1 MTTALAI
8 ADVARLAKLIRLI
21 FGSDQPGEITAA
33 VAAVRR
39 TLEANNV
46 DHHWLA
52 DRLAAP
58 IALPACERD
67 DRSAA
72 WFCFNR
78 RDLLSPKERAFICNV
93 VERSAPLSPKQKQ
106 WLFDLVDRLEAA
118 AA

>member
-1 MTTALAI
+1 MSTALAI
-8 ADVARLAKLIRLI
+8 ADVHRLAKLIRLI

-39 TLEANNV
+39 TLATNHV

-52 DRLAAP
+52 DRLTAQP

-72 WFCFNR
+72 WFCFHR
-78 RDLLSPKERAFICNV
+78 RDLLSAKERAFICNI

-118 AA
+118 